1 MIVMRRLFLLLCL
14 ALLPFLSH
22 AQYVNGQN
30 PNDLPGYKTAHSC
43 YVGGLAVA
51 GAGAAAWITGSVIC
65 VVEQNKYTNSHMKN
79 GDVDEI
85 LQLNN
90 EAKEQPGYKTGQ
102 AIEAAG
108 YIGLLAGGITAAIF
122 YGKMKKIQNSAGQ
135 TVALIGYGPTPSGT
149 GLNIYFTHR
158 R

>member
-1 MIVMRRLFLLLCL
+1 MKKLILLLTFT
-14 ALLPFLSH
+14 LLPLLSH
-22 AQYVNGQN
+22 AQYVNNQN

-51 GAGAAAWITGSVIC
+51 GLGAAAWITGSVIC

-79 GDVDEI
+79 GDVEEI
-85 LQLNN
+85 LELND

-102 AIEAAG
+102 AIETAG

-122 YGKMKKIQNSAGQ
+122 RGKMTKIRNSAGQ
-135 TVALIGYGPTPSGT
+135 TVAMIGYGPTPSGT
-149 GLNIYFTHR
+149 GLNICFPYR